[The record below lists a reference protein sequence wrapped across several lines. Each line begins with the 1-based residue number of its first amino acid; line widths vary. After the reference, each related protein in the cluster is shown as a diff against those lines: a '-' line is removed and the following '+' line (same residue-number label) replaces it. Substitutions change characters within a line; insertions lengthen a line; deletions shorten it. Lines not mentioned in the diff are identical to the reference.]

1 MAEIRLEG
9 LNRRQQVL
17 ADIMWSIEEWDDVER
32 FVATLPTR
40 ERIECEGIVEM
51 MRLELVESYRK
62 SINIED
68 TAEATQLIDKIR
80 NLEYNN
86 SHYTTRVTHGIV

>member
-17 ADIMWSIEEWDDVER
+17 ADIMWSIEEWSDVER

-51 MRLELVESYRK
+51 MRLELVESYRAGMK
-62 SINIED
+62 IEG
-68 TAEATQLIDKIR
+68 TVEATQLIDKIR
-80 NLEYNN
+80 KL
-86 SHYTTRVTHGIV
+86 